1 MRIKISLMA
10 LWVAV
15 STVFA
20 TESFITWNG
29 LDGSSHI
36 QTGIDKGVYSGYLYS
51 YFDDFDGGMSIIN
64 WDYEHFDWDGTGDY
78 FAELLEQ
85 YHGMSGTA
93 VLDPGSLDYLP
104 FVGVGFWVAG
114 VKSDK
119 DQTPLPADISAWG
132 GLCVTYSSEADMSLE
147 LVPEQKHVSN
157 IAKER
162 YSAALPKTEADKKIV
177 LSWSDFKE
185 GEAVSQKTTTV
196 QFILQAEPGSYHF
209 NICAIGPKDGTC
221 PEQCGTPS
229 AGIQIA
235 RGTSAV
241 KAILNG
247 RSLGFTGIK
256 SNAAIEILNSL
267 GQVVMKGAINNAT
280 SNAATLNLAALDA
293 GIYMVRVNGKN
304 VNFAKKIVLR

>member
-1 MRIKISLMA
+1 MRIKIFLMA
-10 LWVAV
+10 LWGAV

-119 DQTPLPADISAWG
+119 HQTPLPADISAWG

-209 NICAIGPKDGTC
+209 NICAIGPKDGAC
-221 PEQCGTPS
+221 PDKCGEPNAKQGINAAS
-229 AGIQIA
+229 AGA
-235 RGTSAV
+235 NA
-241 KAILNG
+241 KALLDG
-247 RSLGFTGIK
+247 RTLAFTGVR
-256 SNAAIEILNSL
+256 SATAEVMNSL
-267 GQVVMKGAINNAT
+267 GQIVAKGVIEGPA
-280 SNAATLNLAALDA
+280 STLSLAHLNA
-293 GIYMVRVNGKN
+293 GIYLVRVAGENAHFTSRITLK
-304 VNFAKKIVLR
+304 

>member
-1 MRIKISLMA
+1 MRIKIFLMA

-209 NICAIGPKDGTC
+209 NICAIGPKDGAC
-221 PEQCGTPS
+221 PDKCGEPNAKQGINAAS
-229 AGIQIA
+229 AGA
-235 RGTSAV
+235 NA
-241 KAILNG
+241 KALLDG
-247 RSLGFTGIK
+247 RTLAFTGVR
-256 SNAAIEILNSL
+256 SATAEVMNSL
-267 GQVVMKGAINNAT
+267 GQIVAKGVIEGPA
-280 SNAATLNLAALDA
+280 STLSLAHLNA
-293 GIYMVRVNGKN
+293 GIYLVRVAGENAHFTSRITLK
-304 VNFAKKIVLR
+304 

>member
-119 DQTPLPADISAWG
+119 HQTPLPADISAWG

-209 NICAIGPKDGTC
+209 NICAIGPKDGAC
-221 PEQCGTPS
+221 PDKCGEPNAKQGINAAS
-229 AGIQIA
+229 AGA
-235 RGTSAV
+235 NA
-241 KAILNG
+241 KALLDG
-247 RSLGFTGIK
+247 RTLAFTGVR
-256 SNAAIEILNSL
+256 SATAEVMNSL
-267 GQVVMKGAINNAT
+267 GQIVAKGVIEGPA
-280 SNAATLNLAALDA
+280 STLSLAHLNA
-293 GIYMVRVNGKN
+293 GIYLVRVAGENAHFTSRITLK
-304 VNFAKKIVLR
+304 

>member
-1 MRIKISLMA
+1 MRIKIFLMA

-119 DQTPLPADISAWG
+119 HQTPLPADISAWG

-209 NICAIGPKDGTC
+209 NICAIGPKDGAC
-221 PEQCGTPS
+221 PDKCGEPNAKQGINAAS
-229 AGIQIA
+229 AGA
-235 RGTSAV
+235 NA
-241 KAILNG
+241 KALLDG
-247 RSLGFTGIK
+247 RTLAFTGVR
-256 SNAAIEILNSL
+256 SATAEVMNSL
-267 GQVVMKGAINNAT
+267 GQIVAKGVIEGPA
-280 SNAATLNLAALDA
+280 STLSLAHLNA
-293 GIYMVRVNGKN
+293 GIYLVRVAGENAHFTSRITLK
-304 VNFAKKIVLR
+304 

>member
-1 MRIKISLMA
+1 MRIKIFLMA
-10 LWVAV
+10 LWGAV

-119 DQTPLPADISAWG
+119 HQTPLPADISAWG

-209 NICAIGPKDGTC
+209 NICAIGPKDGAC
-221 PEQCGTPS
+221 PDKCGEPNAGQGFRTAS
-229 AGIQIA
+229 AGA
-235 RGTSAV
+235 NA
-241 KAILNG
+241 KALLDG
-247 RSLGFTGIK
+247 RTLAFTGVR
-256 SNAAIEILNSL
+256 SATVEIMNSL
-267 GQVVMKGAINNAT
+267 GQVVARGAIEG
-280 SNAATLNLAALDA
+280 AASTINLSSLDA
-293 GIYMVRVNGKN
+293 GTYLVRVVGKSVDFTN
-304 VNFAKKIVLR
+304 KILLK

>member
-119 DQTPLPADISAWG
+119 HQTPLPADISAWG

-209 NICAIGPKDGTC
+209 NICAIGPKDGAC
-221 PEQCGTPS
+221 PDKCGEPNAGQGFRTAS
-229 AGIQIA
+229 AGA
-235 RGTSAV
+235 NA
-241 KAILNG
+241 KALLDG
-247 RSLGFTGIK
+247 RTLAFTGVR
-256 SNAAIEILNSL
+256 SATVEIMNSL
-267 GQVVMKGAINNAT
+267 GQVVARGAIEG
-280 SNAATLNLAALDA
+280 AASTLSLAHLNA
-293 GIYMVRVNGKN
+293 GIYLVRVAGENAHFTSRITLK
-304 VNFAKKIVLR
+304 

>member
-1 MRIKISLMA
+1 MRIKIFLMA
-10 LWVAV
+10 LWGAV

-209 NICAIGPKDGTC
+209 NICAIGPKDGAC
-221 PEQCGTPS
+221 PDKCGEPNAKQGINAAS
-229 AGIQIA
+229 AGA
-235 RGTSAV
+235 NA
-241 KAILNG
+241 KALLDG
-247 RSLGFTGIK
+247 RTLAFTGVR
-256 SNAAIEILNSL
+256 SATAEVMNSL
-267 GQVVMKGAINNAT
+267 GQIVAKGVIEGPA
-280 SNAATLNLAALDA
+280 STLSLAHLNA
-293 GIYMVRVNGKN
+293 GIYLVRVAGENAHFTSRITLK
-304 VNFAKKIVLR
+304 

>member
-119 DQTPLPADISAWG
+119 HQTPLPADISAWG

-147 LVPEQKHVSN
+147 LVPEQKHESN

-221 PEQCGTPS
+221 PEKCGEPNAGQGFRTAS
-229 AGIQIA
+229 AA
-235 RGTSAV
+235 ANA
-241 KAILNG
+241 KAILDG
-247 RSLGFTGIK
+247 RTLGFTGIQ
-256 SNAAIEILNSL
+256 SATVEIMNSL
-267 GQVVMKGAINNAT
+267 GQVVARGAIEG
-280 SNAATLNLAALDA
+280 AASTINLSSLDA
-293 GIYMVRVNGKN
+293 GTYLVRVVGKSVDFTN
-304 VNFAKKIVLR
+304 KILLK

>member
-1 MRIKISLMA
+1 MEIK
-10 LWVAV
+10 V
-15 STVFA
+15 SSTAFLLLFSTTFA
-20 TESFITWNG
+20 AGTFETWNG

-119 DQTPLPADISAWG
+119 HQTPLPADISAWG

-185 GEAVSQKTTTV
+185 GEAVSQKTTTI

-209 NICAIGPKDGTC
+209 NICAIGPKDGAC
-221 PEQCGTPS
+221 PDKCGEPNAKQGINAAS
-229 AGIQIA
+229 AGA
-235 RGTSAV
+235 NA
-241 KAILNG
+241 KAFLDG
-247 RSLGFTGIK
+247 RTLAFTGVR
-256 SNAAIEILNSL
+256 SATAEVMNSL
-267 GQVVMKGAINNAT
+267 GQIVAKGVIEGPA
-280 SNAATLNLAALDA
+280 STLSLAHLNA
-293 GIYMVRVNGKN
+293 GIYLVRVAGENAHFTSRITLK
-304 VNFAKKIVLR
+304 

>member
-119 DQTPLPADISAWG
+119 HQTPLPADISAWG

-209 NICAIGPKDGTC
+209 NICAIGPKDGAC
-221 PEQCGTPS
+221 PDKCGEPNAGQGFRTAS
-229 AGIQIA
+229 AGA
-235 RGTSAV
+235 NA
-241 KAILNG
+241 KALLDG
-247 RSLGFTGIK
+247 RTLAFTGVR
-256 SNAAIEILNSL
+256 SATVEIMNSL
-267 GQVVMKGAINNAT
+267 GQVVARGAIEG
-280 SNAATLNLAALDA
+280 AASTINLSSLDA
-293 GIYMVRVNGKN
+293 GTYLVRVVGKSVDFTN
-304 VNFAKKIVLR
+304 KILLK

>member
-1 MRIKISLMA
+1 MEIK
-10 LWVAV
+10 V
-15 STVFA
+15 SSTAFLLLFSTTFA
-20 TESFITWNG
+20 AGTFETWNG

-119 DQTPLPADISAWG
+119 HQTPLPADISAWG

-147 LVPEQKHVSN
+147 LVPEQKHESN

-209 NICAIGPKDGTC
+209 NICAIGPKDGAC
-221 PEQCGTPS
+221 PDKCGEPNAKQGINAAS
-229 AGIQIA
+229 AGA
-235 RGTSAV
+235 NA
-241 KAILNG
+241 KALLDG
-247 RSLGFTGIK
+247 RTLAFTGVR
-256 SNAAIEILNSL
+256 SATAEVMNSL
-267 GQVVMKGAINNAT
+267 GQIVAKGVIEGPA
-280 SNAATLNLAALDA
+280 STLSLAHLNA
-293 GIYMVRVNGKN
+293 GIYLVRVAGENAHFTSRITLK
-304 VNFAKKIVLR
+304 

>member
-1 MRIKISLMA
+1 
-10 LWVAV
+10 
-15 STVFA
+15 
-20 TESFITWNG
+20 
-29 LDGSSHI
+29 
-36 QTGIDKGVYSGYLYS
+36 
-51 YFDDFDGGMSIIN
+51 MSIIN

-119 DQTPLPADISAWG
+119 HQTPLPADISAWG

-147 LVPEQKHVSN
+147 LVPEQKDESN

-209 NICAIGPKDGTC
+209 NICAIGPKDGAC
-221 PEQCGTPS
+221 PDKCGEPNAKQGINAAS
-229 AGIQIA
+229 AGA
-235 RGTSAV
+235 NA
-241 KAILNG
+241 KALLDG
-247 RSLGFTGIK
+247 RTLAFTGVR
-256 SNAAIEILNSL
+256 SATAEVMNSL
-267 GQVVMKGAINNAT
+267 GQIVAKGVIEGPA
-280 SNAATLNLAALDA
+280 STLSLAHLNA
-293 GIYMVRVNGKN
+293 GIYLVRVAGENAHFTSRITLK
-304 VNFAKKIVLR
+304 